1 MKSYGTKIRNLSA
14 SIALA
19 GLAASSALAQSSA
32 LQLSTP
38 RCAAVGDQIVVDVRI
53 APDAP
58 ACVGMQA
65 ALKYNGSVLNFLG
78 EEPGDLP
85 FDLPIYFRHTLVG
98 GKIDMAVGI
107 TPTNAPSFGN
117 VVVKRLRFQVVAPA
131 TTCVSSGLVE
141 FRRDKLVRNLITNQ
155 DGDPIVPALVSL
167 NEMNL
172 GPAPTISIPA
182 SITAPPAIGTMSLTT
197 SVGNV
202 LASGCGPGLT
212 ISFVRSDGKLTT
224 TEPFD
229 RIDSPVTITW
239 TVTDE
244 CGRSASGDQTVT
256 VAAGF
261 GDLDQNGIIDS
272 GDLAVVLSNYN
283 QTNATGDVNSDG
295 IVNAEDM
302 AIILSAWGLPSG
314 TP

>member
-1 MKSYGTKIRNLSA
+1 MKSYGTKIRNLST

-19 GLAASSALAQSSA
+19 GLSASSALAQTSA
-32 LQLSTP
+32 LELSTP
-38 RCAAVGDQIVVDVRI
+38 RCALVGDQIVVDVRI

-65 ALKYNGSVLNFLG
+65 ALKYNASVLTFLG

-85 FDLPIYFRHTLVG
+85 FDLPIYFRHTTLG

-117 VVVKRLRFQVVAPA
+117 VVVKRLRFQVAAPA
-131 TTCVSSGLVE
+131 ETCVVDGLVE
-141 FRRDKLVRNLITNQ
+141 FRRDKLVRNLITNEE
-155 DGDPIVPALVSL
+155 GDPIVPALVSL

-182 SITAPPAIGTMSLTT
+182 SISLPPVIGTMSLTT

-202 LASGCGPGLT
+202 LASGCGDGLS

-244 CGRSASGDQTVT
+244 CGRSMSGDQTVT
-256 VAAGF
+256 VAAGY
-261 GDLDQNGIIDS
+261 GDLDQNGIINAE
-272 GDLAVVLSNYN
+272 DLVIVLSNYN
-283 QTNATGDVNSDG
+283 DATAVGDVNSDG

-302 AIILSAWGLPSG
+302 AVILSAWGLPSG
-314 TP
+314 IP